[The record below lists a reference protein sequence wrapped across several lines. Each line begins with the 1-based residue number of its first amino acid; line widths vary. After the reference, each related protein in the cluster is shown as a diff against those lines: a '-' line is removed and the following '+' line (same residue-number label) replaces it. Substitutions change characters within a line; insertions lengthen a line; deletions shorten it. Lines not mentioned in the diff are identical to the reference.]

1 MIVSING
8 CGITSRKS
16 CRITQEKPEV
26 CVLGCSL
33 RGPLCIIRGR
43 LVIVLVEC
51 LLCRPGLPRHLD
63 ARTPSHPA
71 FRGRHRGSSLPA
83 ARGLFFPWL
92 LGGFE
97 LCPLI
102 SNVCA
107 NPVRL
112 ASSTQQAIRHDRF
125 LNIPFPGC
133 GLPTVRLAVRSDAYT
148 VASVGHESRSGA
160 G

>member
-43 LVIVLVEC
+43 LVIALVEC

-71 FRGRHRGSSLPA
+71 FRGRHRGSSLACRARALLPLVAGGIGALPA
-83 ARGLFFPWL
+83 NLECLRESSQAR
-92 LGGFE
+92 
-97 LCPLI
+97 
-102 SNVCA
+102 
-107 NPVRL
+107 
-112 ASSTQQAIRHDRF
+112 Q
-125 LNIPFPGC
+125 
-133 GLPTVRLAVRSDAYT
+133 
-148 VASVGHESRSGA
+148 
-160 G
+160 